1 VRGAVSR
8 DIRRF
13 FEPAAPI
20 SSMLLEAAIAT
31 AAGALTAAGAALRKA
46 RRLRVELEA
55 ARARLE
61 LVGAPLVDEGEQQ
74 RAVGAS
80 ALRRDERR
88 KFEADEHDHYRDLLA
103 LLLADF
109 RDVAGA
115 EEAVFWH
122 WNDARDALEPADWS
136 TESQAPAYFDVAEW
150 GPLVQWSA
158 ETGVIQ
164 TVGHEDVVTVGAVC
178 VMQDETILGVL
189 TLTRRDGLTLPRP
202 SVKEWMPRMAAQLA
216 AFHDLVGVRFMYGRH
231 MRQSQALL
239 DAVQRLQGDKS
250 GEGLARALCETAV
263 DVSGARG
270 AALIRWYAES
280 ESGEVHHATSGT
292 GLSLAP
298 AAGAGA
304 PRASVLDPASLVAE
318 ACRGGTLQ
326 VLEDAR
332 GIASG
337 RALYGIDRVLR
348 DPGSVAIL
356 PLVKDGRVLGALVLE
371 ADAPGGLTL
380 EEARPLTVLG
390 AVVAG
395 SLELA
400 WSYQEVDRRARTDAL
415 TGLFN
420 RMHFGEQLQQKL
432 TEADRFNQPVS
443 LVLVDVDHF
452 KKVNDTW
459 GHEAGD
465 AVLKHVARILQEGVR
480 AVDVCVR
487 YGGEEIAMLLAQ
499 TDSGRAVEVAE
510 RLRARIAATVVRH
523 GGAEIAVTASFGVA
537 TYPETVK
544 VRDQLF
550 PSADKALYIAK
561 HDGRNCVRAKP
572 ATKGR
577 TAS

>member
-1 VRGAVSR
+1 MLL
-8 DIRRF
+8 
-13 FEPAAPI
+13 PAA
-20 SSMLLEAAIAT
+20 LAIT
-31 AAGALTAAGAALRKA
+31 AVALASAGAAIRKG
-46 RRLRVELEA
+46 RRLRADL
-55 ARARLE
+55 ARAESRLAQ
-61 LVGAPLVDEGEQQ
+61 LGVPLVDDAEHQ

-80 ALRRDERR
+80 ALRREERR
-88 KFEADEHDHYRDLLA
+88 KFEADEVDHYRDLLA

-122 WNDARDALEPADWS
+122 WNAERDALEPADWS
-136 TESQAPAYFDVAEW
+136 TESPLPAYFDVKEW

-164 TVGHEDVVTVGAVC
+164 TIGHEDQVMVGAVC
-178 VMQDETILGVL
+178 VVHEETVLGVL
-189 TLTRRDGLTLPRP
+189 TLTRRDGLALPRAAL
-202 SVKEWMPRMAAQLA
+202 KEWMPRMAAQLA
-216 AFHDLVGVRFMYGRH
+216 AFQDLVGVRLMYGRH

-239 DAVQRLQGDKS
+239 DAVQRLQGDSS

-263 DVSGARG
+263 DVSGGRG
-270 AALIRWYAES
+270 AVLVRWHPES
-280 ESGEVHHATSGT
+280 ETGEIHHATRGT
-292 GLSLAP
+292 GLVLDADYASGATGP
-298 AAGAGA
+298 AALGA
-304 PRASVLDPASLVAE
+304 ASVVAE
-318 ACRGGTLQ
+318 ACRGGAVQ
-326 VLEDAR
+326 VLEDAGAAGSAR
-332 GIASG
+332 S
-337 RALYGIDRVLR
+337 LYGVERLGR
-348 DPGSVAIL
+348 DPGAVAIL
-356 PLVKDGRVLGALVLE
+356 PLLKDGRVLGALVIE
-371 ADAPGGLTL
+371 ADAVGGLTL

-400 WSYQEVDRRARTDAL
+400 WSYQEVDRRARTDPL

-420 RMHFGEQLQQKL
+420 RMHFGEQLQRTL
-432 TEADRFNQPVS
+432 AESDRFNQPVS

-452 KKVNDTW
+452 KAVNDTW

-480 AVDVCVR
+480 TVDICVR
-487 YGGEEIAMLLAQ
+487 YGGEEIAMLMAQ
-499 TDSGRAVEVAE
+499 TDSARAVEVAE

-550 PSADKALYIAK
+550 PAADKALYIAK
-561 HDGRNCVRAKP
+561 REGRNCVRAKP
-572 ATKGR
+572 SSKGR
-577 TAS
+577 TAT

>member
-1 VRGAVSR
+1 
-8 DIRRF
+8 
-13 FEPAAPI
+13 
-20 SSMLLEAAIAT
+20 MLLQAAIAC
-31 AAGALTAAGAALRKA
+31 AVGALVAAGAAVRKA
-46 RRLRVELEA
+46 RGLRAELA
-55 ARARLE
+55 AAQRRLE
-61 LVGAPLVDEGEQQ
+61 VLGVPLIEDGEPQ

-88 KFEADEHDHYRDLLA
+88 KFEADEVDHYRDLLA

-122 WNDARDALEPADWS
+122 WNAERDALEPADWS
-136 TESQAPAYFDVAEW
+136 TESPAPAYFDVAEW

-164 TVGHEDVVTVGAVC
+164 TVGHEDVVMVGAVC
-178 VMQDETILGVL
+178 VRQGETILGVL
-189 TLTRRDGLTLPRP
+189 SLARRSGLALARP
-202 SVKEWMPRMAAQLA
+202 SLKEWMPRMAAQLA
-216 AFHDLVGVRFMYGRH
+216 AFHDLVGVRLMYGRH

-263 DVSGARG
+263 EVSGGRG
-270 AALIRWYAES
+270 AALIRWHADT
-280 ESGEVHHATSGT
+280 ESGEVHFATAGT
-292 GLSLAP
+292 GLVMEGGRDAVPLRPVQLAP
-298 AAGAGA
+298 A
-304 PRASVLDPASLVAE
+304 SIVAE
-318 ACRGGTLQ
+318 ACRGAAVQ

-337 RALYGIDRVLR
+337 QALYGADRIIG
-348 DPGSVAIL
+348 DPGAVAIMPML
-356 PLVKDGRVLGALVLE
+356 KDGRVLGALVIE
-371 ADAPGGLTL
+371 SDAPGGLTL
-380 EEARPLTVLG
+380 EETRPLSVLG

-415 TGLFN
+415 TGLHN
-420 RMHFGEQLQQKL
+420 RMHFGEQLQRTL
-432 TEADRFNQPVS
+432 AEADRFNQPVS
-443 LVLVDVDHF
+443 LVLVDIDHF

-465 AVLKHVARILQEGVR
+465 VVLKHVARILQEGVR

-487 YGGEEIAMLLAQ
+487 YGGEEIAMLMAQ
-499 TDSGRAVEVAE
+499 TDSHRAVEVAE

-523 GGAEIAVTASFGVA
+523 AGAEIAVTASFGVA
-537 TYPETVK
+537 TYPETIK
-544 VRDQLF
+544 ARDQLF
-550 PSADKALYIAK
+550 PAADKALYIAK
-561 HDGRNCVRAKP
+561 HDGRNCVRSKP
-572 ATKGR
+572 ASKGK
-577 TAS
+577 TAG

>member
-1 VRGAVSR
+1 
-8 DIRRF
+8 
-13 FEPAAPI
+13 
-20 SSMLLEAAIAT
+20 MLLQAAIVT
-31 AAGALTAAGAALRKA
+31 AAVALTAAGASLRKA
-46 RRLRVELEA
+46 RRLRAELEDA
-55 ARARLE
+55 QARLSV
-61 LVGAPLVDEGEQQ
+61 LGAPLIDDGEPQ

-88 KFEADEHDHYRDLLA
+88 KFEAGEVDHYRDLLA

-122 WNDARDALEPADWS
+122 WNAERDALEPADWS
-136 TESQAPAYFDVAEW
+136 TESPAPAYFDVAAW

-158 ETGVIQ
+158 ETGVVQ
-164 TVGHEDVVTVGAVC
+164 TVGREDVVIVGAAC
-178 VMQDETILGVL
+178 VMQGETILGVL
-189 TLTRRDGLTLPRP
+189 TLTRHEGLALARP
-202 SVKEWMPRMAAQLA
+202 ALKEWMPRMAAQLA
-216 AFHDLVGVRFMYGRH
+216 AFHDLVGVRLMYGRH

-250 GEGLARALCETAV
+250 GEGLARALCETAM

-270 AALIRWYAES
+270 AALIRWHAES
-280 ESGEVHHATSGT
+280 ETGELHYATSGT
-292 GLSLAP
+292 GLSVVP
-298 AAGAGA
+298 EGGAASSGTEA
-304 PRASVLDPASLVAE
+304 LDPASIVAE
-318 ACRGGTLQ
+318 ACRSGAVQ

-332 GIASG
+332 GAASG
-337 RALYGIDRVLR
+337 MALYGLPRGLR
-348 DPGSVAIL
+348 EPGSVAIL
-356 PLVKDGRVLGALVLE
+356 PLVKDGRVLGALVIE
-371 ADAPGGLTL
+371 ADSPGGLTL
-380 EEARPLTVLG
+380 EETRPLGVLG

-415 TGLFN
+415 TGLYN
-420 RMHFGEQLQQKL
+420 RMHFGEQLQRTL
-432 TEADRFNQPVS
+432 AEADRFNQPVS
-443 LVLVDVDHF
+443 LVLVDIDHF

-465 AVLKHVARILQEGVR
+465 AVLKHTARILQEGVR

-499 TDSGRAVEVAE
+499 TDSKRAEEVAE
-510 RLRARIAATVVRH
+510 RIRARIAATVVRH
-523 GGAEIAVTASFGVA
+523 AGAEIVVTASFGVA

-572 ATKGR
+572 ATRGR
-577 TAS
+577 TAT

>member
-1 VRGAVSR
+1 
-8 DIRRF
+8 
-13 FEPAAPI
+13 
-20 SSMLLEAAIAT
+20 MLLEAAIAT
-31 AAGALTAAGAALRKA
+31 AAGALTAAGAALRKS
-46 RRLRVELEA
+46 RRLRIELEA
-55 ARARLE
+55 AKARLQH
-61 LVGAPLVDEGEQQ
+61 LGAPLMDDGAEQ

-88 KFEADEHDHYRDLLA
+88 KFEADEVDHYRDLLA

-115 EEAVFWH
+115 EEAVFWR
-122 WNDARDALEPADWS
+122 WNDERDGLEPADWS
-136 TESQAPAYFDVAEW
+136 TESPAPAYFDLAEW
-150 GPLVQWSA
+150 APLVQWSA
-158 ETGVIQ
+158 ETGIIQ
-164 TVGHEDVVTVGAVC
+164 TVGHDDVVVVGAVC
-178 VMQDETILGVL
+178 VVHEETLLGVL
-189 TLTRRDGLTLPRP
+189 TLTRRDGLALRRP
-202 SVKEWMPRMAAQLA
+202 SLKEWMPRMAAQLA
-216 AFHDLVGVRFMYGRH
+216 AFHDLVGVRLMYGRH

-270 AALIRWYAES
+270 ASLIRWYAES
-280 ESGEVHHATSGT
+280 ETGEVHFATTGT
-292 GLSLAP
+292 GLSLLV
-298 AAGAGA
+298 GAGPPA
-304 PRASVLDPASLVAE
+304 GSSVVLGPASLVAE
-318 ACRGGTLQ
+318 ACRAGALQ

-332 GIASG
+332 GVATG
-337 RALYGIDRVLR
+337 QALYGVDRKIR
-348 DPGSVAIL
+348 DPGSVAIM

-420 RMHFGEQLQQKL
+420 RMHFGEQLQRTL
-432 TEADRFNQPVS
+432 NEADRFGQPVS

-459 GHEAGD
+459 GHDAGD
-465 AVLKHVARILQEGVR
+465 AVLKHVARVLQEGVR
-480 AVDVCVR
+480 DVDVCVR
-487 YGGEEIAMLLAQ
+487 YGGEEIAILMSQ
-499 TDSGRAVEVAE
+499 TGSVRAAEVAE
-510 RLRARIAATVVRH
+510 RLRLRIEEGVVRH
-523 GGAEIAVTASFGVA
+523 AGAEIAVTASFGVA
-537 TYPETVK
+537 TYPETAR

-550 PSADKALYIAK
+550 PAADKALYAAK
-561 HDGRNCVRAKP
+561 NDGRNCVRAAA

-577 TAS
+577 ATS

>member
-1 VRGAVSR
+1 
-8 DIRRF
+8 
-13 FEPAAPI
+13 
-20 SSMLLEAAIAT
+20 MLLQAAIAT
-31 AAGALTAAGAALRKA
+31 AVASLTAGAAALRKA
-46 RRLRVELEA
+46 RQLRVQLTAAQRQLEA
-55 ARARLE
+55 R
-61 LVGAPLVDEGEQQ
+61 GGPLPDEGEPQP
-74 RAVGAS
+74 AVGAS

-88 KFEADEHDHYRDLLA
+88 KFEADEEDRYRDLFA

-122 WNDARDALEPADWS
+122 WNAERDALEPADWS
-136 TESQAPAYFDVAEW
+136 TESPAPAYFDMAEW

-164 TVGHEDVVTVGAVC
+164 TVGHEKLVIVGAVC
-178 VMQDETILGVL
+178 VMHGERNLGVL
-189 TLTRRDGLTLPRP
+189 SLSRRAGLALPRQ
-202 SVKEWMPRMAAQLA
+202 SLKEWMPRMAAQLA
-216 AFHDLVGVRFMYGRH
+216 AFHDLVGVRLMYGRH

-239 DAVQRLQGDKS
+239 DAVQRLQGDRS

-263 DVSGARG
+263 DVSEGRG

-280 ESGEVHHATSGT
+280 ETGELHYATN
-292 GLSLAP
+292 GLGLTLGKERGDGPNAP
-298 AAGAGA
+298 MAIG
-304 PRASVLDPASLVAE
+304 PDSLVGE
-318 ACRGGTLQ
+318 ACRGGVIQ
-326 VLEDAR
+326 VLEDSR
-332 GIASG
+332 GVGSG
-337 RALYGIDRVLR
+337 MALYGLPRVLS

-356 PLVKDGRVLGALVLE
+356 PLVKDGRVLGALVIE

-380 EEARPLTVLG
+380 DEARPLSVLG

-415 TGLFN
+415 TGLYN
-420 RMHFGEQLQQKL
+420 RMHFGEQLQRTL

-443 LVLVDVDHF
+443 LVLVDIDHF
-452 KKVNDTW
+452 KRVNDTW

-465 AVLKHVARILQEGVR
+465 AVLKHVARILHDGVR
-480 AVDVCVR
+480 TVDVCVR
-487 YGGEEIAMLLAQ
+487 YGGEEIAMLLSQ
-499 TDSGRAVEVAE
+499 TDSMRAVEVAE
-510 RLRARIAATVVRH
+510 RLRGRIAATVVRH
-523 GGAEIAVTASFGVA
+523 AGAEIAVTASFGVA

-561 HDGRNCVRAKP
+561 HDGRNLVRSRP
-572 ATKGR
+572 ATNGR
-577 TAS
+577 TAT